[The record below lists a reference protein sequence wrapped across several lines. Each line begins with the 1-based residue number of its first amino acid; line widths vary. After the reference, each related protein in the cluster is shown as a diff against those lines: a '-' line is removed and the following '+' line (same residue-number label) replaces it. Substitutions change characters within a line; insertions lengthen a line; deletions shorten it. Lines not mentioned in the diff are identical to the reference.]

1 MKLLPFKRTV
11 MAGRTGSAAM
21 SDGGAMTGPAT
32 AVERL
37 ALEDLVSA
45 RLESCWAI
53 EAVAASEIAVAAS

>member
-1 MKLLPFKRTV
+1 
-11 MAGRTGSAAM
+11 
-21 SDGGAMTGPAT
+21 MTGPAT